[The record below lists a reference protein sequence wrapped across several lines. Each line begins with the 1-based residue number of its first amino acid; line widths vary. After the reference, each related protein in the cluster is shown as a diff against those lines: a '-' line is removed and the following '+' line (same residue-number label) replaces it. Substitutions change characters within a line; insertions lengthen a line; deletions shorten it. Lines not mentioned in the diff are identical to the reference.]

1 MRLIDADKLIKKNI
15 EDMHINTD
23 FMTAAVLSAFNR
35 TLMNEPEIRVPDDGF
50 CENENENYSEV
61 DEFRCSA
68 CGLHLEDWTRI
79 EEECRYEYT
88 LKFCPECG
96 RKVRKG

>member
-1 MRLIDADKLIKKNI
+1 MRLIDANKLIKKNI

-35 TLMNEPEIRVPDDGF
+35 ILMNEPEIRVPDDGF
-50 CENENENYSEV
+50 CENENENHSEV
-61 DEFRCSA
+61 DEFRCSS
-68 CGLHLEDWTRI
+68 CGLHLEDWMRI
-79 EEECRYEYT
+79 KDESRYEYT

-96 RKVRKG
+96 RKVRQR